1 MSEPIAAIA
10 TPPVP
15 SAIGIVRVSGE
26 GAIEAASAVFRAA
39 SGRPLA
45 ACESRRLV
53 YGTLLGPD
61 GAPIDQVLATVSR
74 APHSY
79 TGEDTAE
86 LQCHGSPAVLAMA
99 LESLFAQGVRQAGPG
114 EFTKRAFLNGKLD
127 LTQAEAVA
135 DLLEAETP
143 AAVRQAAGQ
152 LSGALS
158 RRVAALYDGLV
169 DLMAHFHAVLDYP
182 DEDIDP
188 FRADTIRAG
197 LDTARTGLEALLRTY
212 DRGRYIAGGV
222 PCVLIGRPNAGKSS
236 LLNAL
241 VGYDRAIVTDVPGTT
256 RDTVEARCR
265 VGGVV
270 LRLID
275 TAGLR
280 ETDDA
285 VERIGVERSRAAL
298 EEAALALL
306 VLDGSA
312 SLTPEDE
319 AAMAQAARAPR
330 VICLINKSDRPLAF
344 APEELRSRFPHLCV
358 VSAATGAG
366 LDALGETVAAL
377 FPAGGA
383 ESAGELLTN
392 ARQADAARRAL
403 EAVTRA
409 SESLEAGI
417 TPDALLTD
425 AEEALAALGELTGAS
440 VREDVTAR
448 IFERFCVGKKDAWPA
463 ARRGILSGERSDAH
477 GGLHRAQRLYQ
488 LRAVCLHLPRRVPD
502 RGGRVGGGLP
512 PAWPGAPAR
521 CEIRRRGLPGQ
532 HHLSGGVTGQARQV
546 AAAIG
551 SGHLRF
557 LRLSRLTPSATAHC
571 SPLRKKHL
579 APSAQLP

>member
-61 GAPIDQVLATVSR
+61 GAPIDQVLATISR

-99 LESLFAQGVRQAGPG
+99 LEALFAQGVRQAGPG

-188 FRADTIRAG
+188 FRADTIRE
-197 LDTARTGLEALLRTY
+197 GLEALLRTY

-265 VGGVV
+265 LGGVV

-280 ETDDA
+280 ESDDA
-285 VERIGVERSRAAL
+285 GERIGVERSRAAL
-298 EEAALALL
+298 EGAALALL

-312 SLTPEDE
+312 PLSPEDE
-319 AAMAQAARAPR
+319 AAMAQAAHAPR

-448 IFERFCVGKKDAWPA
+448 IFERFCVGK
-463 ARRGILSGERSDAH
+463 
-477 GGLHRAQRLYQ
+477 
-488 LRAVCLHLPRRVPD
+488 
-502 RGGRVGGGLP
+502 
-512 PAWPGAPAR
+512 
-521 CEIRRRGLPGQ
+521 
-532 HHLSGGVTGQARQV
+532 
-546 AAAIG
+546 
-551 SGHLRF
+551 
-557 LRLSRLTPSATAHC
+557 
-571 SPLRKKHL
+571 
-579 APSAQLP
+579 